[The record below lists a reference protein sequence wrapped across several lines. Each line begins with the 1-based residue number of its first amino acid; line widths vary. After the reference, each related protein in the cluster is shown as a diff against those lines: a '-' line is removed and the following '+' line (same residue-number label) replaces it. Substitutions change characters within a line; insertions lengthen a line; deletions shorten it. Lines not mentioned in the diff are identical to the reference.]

1 MSEVFNIEFKDKETK
16 ARAGVLKTKSG
27 EIKTPF
33 FMPVSTKA
41 TTRHVS
47 SKDLEDM
54 GADATICN
62 SFILSLKPGVNIVKN
77 MGGIAKFMN
86 YSGKV
91 FTDSGGFQM
100 YSPSLF
106 LGIKRPS
113 KSVRKKILASDL
125 SDAEKELELK
135 KDGVRFRNPF
145 SGEEVFVR
153 PEDAMKT
160 QIGLGCDVAMCLDSM
175 PMIEVSKEAVSDAV
189 DKTGEWAERC
199 KEEHDALQEGIEE
212 KDRQLLFGIIQG
224 GIHEDLREKSARQL
238 KEMDFDGYSVGGLAL
253 GEPKEEEYKMV
264 EVAKSVIDEDKP
276 CYLMGAGEPVELLEA
291 ISRGVDCFDSR
302 YPTQNARRGTLFTWA
317 GPLKILKSDYEK
329 DGGPIDKHCDCFT
342 CNNYSRAFL
351 RHLLKSKEG
360 NGYRLVS
367 IHNLYFLQEL
377 MRRSRMMIEV
387 GKFKAFMDQFKKEYT
402 AS

>member
-1 MSEVFNIEFKDKETK
+1 MSKAFTVEFKDKDTK

-41 TTRHVS
+41 TTKYIS
-47 SKDLEDM
+47 TKDLEEM
-54 GADATICN
+54 GADVTICN
-62 SFILSLKPGVNIVKN
+62 SFILSLKPGMDLVRS
-77 MGGIAKFMN
+77 MGGIHKFMN

-106 LGIKRPS
+106 LGT
-113 KSVRKKILASDL
+113 
-125 SDAEKELELK
+125 K
-135 KDGVRFRNPF
+135 KDGIRFKNPF
-145 SGEEVFVR
+145 SGEEIFIR

-175 PMIEVSKEAVSDAV
+175 PMIEVSKEAVEDAV
-189 DKTGEWAERC
+189 DKTGEWARRC
-199 KEEHDALQEGIEE
+199 KDMHDALQEDLGSEE
-212 KDRQLLFGIIQG
+212 RQLLFGIIQG
-224 GIHEDLREKSARQL
+224 GIHEDLREKSAKQL
-238 KEMDFDGYSVGGLAL
+238 KEMDFDGYSIGGLAL
-253 GEPKEEEYKMV
+253 GETKEEEYKMV
-264 EVAKSVIDEDKP
+264 DVVKSIIDEDKP

-342 CNNYSRAFL
+342 CNNYSRAYL
-351 RHLLKSKEG
+351 RHLLKSQEG

-367 IHNLYFLQEL
+367 VHNLYFLQEL

-387 GKFKAFMDQFKKEYT
+387 GKFGAFMKQFKIEYEKIDY
-402 AS
+402 